1 MPKQNNAKRKKKTNH
16 SFRMKKSSIKAPNA
30 KRISKETRAK
40 KKTAY
45 SANRGIA
52 PGDGFLNE
60 STEDV
65 EYAQMRQ
72 EQDDREEV
80 ERKYK
85 HDCREEVEWKRI
97 MDDFQNKNENVLSA
111 ANHQINRR

>member
-16 SFRMKKSSIKAPNA
+16 AYRMKKSSKKAPNA

-45 SANRGIA
+45 SASRGIA
-52 PGDGFLNE
+52 PDDGYLNE

-72 EQDDREEV
+72 EHDDREEDRM
-80 ERKYK
+80 EY
-85 HDCREEVEWKRI
+85 I
-97 MDDFQNKNENVLSA
+97 MEQ
-111 ANHQINRR
+111 